1 MPIIKQLSV
10 FVQNQPGKIERLT
23 SVLAENKINILA
35 FNIAS
40 SGEYGVIKIIVDKPE
55 LAHKKYKE
63 AGLTAYLSEVL
74 GIVMKDKPGGL
85 NDVAKIIA
93 KNRLNVENAYV
104 YVPKSRKNAMLI
116 IDVRDIKA
124 AKKNLA
130 FDKKLKKR

>member
-1 MPIIKQLSV
+1 LGQQYNTPENVIGKQGSDV
-10 FVQNQPGKIERLT
+10 
-23 SVLAENKINILA
+23 
-35 FNIAS
+35 
-40 SGEYGVIKIIVDKPE
+40 IIVGRGIYEADDPVAE
-55 LAHKKYKE
+55 AKKYKE

-85 NDVAKIIA
+85 NDVAKLTA

-124 AKKNLA
+124 AKIKI
-130 FDKKLKKR
+130 K

>member
-1 MPIIKQLSV
+1 MPILKQLSV

-85 NDVAKIIA
+85 ND
-93 KNRLNVENAYV
+93 YV